1 MKRLVLLVV
10 TLSLFWAA
18 FMYQNSFQNSL
29 EIPKKI
35 EESLSEEIT
44 ARFEELVLKTTAVTE
59 KAKEEFT
66 SPPPLVVEKSSF
78 FPVEIPQLTR
88 LGIFTWTNLQR
99 KTNSGY
105 QQFRESSKLN
115 EIAERR
121 LKDLFEKQYFAH
133 NSPIGENAG
142 SLAKEIDYKYIA
154 IGENIAR
161 GSFENDQE
169 LVQAWMDSPG
179 HRANILNQSFTEI
192 GVAVDKGAWEDRETW
207 IGVQIFGKPLSD
219 CPYPDGNLESN
230 INTNRNIID
239 QLTRDAD
246 NLALYLESRNP
257 ETQEEVDEYNSKVE
271 EYNNLIEKISLAVK
285 ETKEIIELY
294 NRQVTSFNDCVAS

>member
-10 TLSLFWAA
+10 TLGIFWAA
-18 FMYQNSFQNSL
+18 FVYQSNFQNNL
-29 EIPKKI
+29 EIPKKVG
-35 EESLSEEIT
+35 ESLSKEVTIK
-44 ARFEELVLKTTAVTE
+44 FEELVLKTAEVTE

-66 SPPPLVVEKSSF
+66 SPPPLIIEKSSS

-105 QQFRESSKLN
+105 QEFRESDKLN

-121 LKDLFEKQYFAH
+121 LKDMFEKQYFAH
-133 NSPIGENAG
+133 NSPTGENAG

-154 IGENIAR
+154 TGENIAR

-192 GVAVDKGAWEDRETW
+192 GVAVDKGAWEGRETW

-219 CPYPDGNLESN
+219 CPYPDGNLEAN

-239 QLTRDAD
+239 QLARDAD
-246 NLALYLESRNP
+246 NLSLYLESRNP
-257 ETQEEVDEYNSKVE
+257 ETQEEVDEYNLKVG
-271 EYNNLIEKISLAVK
+271 EYNNLIEKINLTIK
-285 ETKEIIELY
+285 ETKEIVDLY
-294 NRQVTSFNDCVAS
+294 NRQVTSFNNCAAS

>member
-1 MKRLVLLVV
+1 MKRLILLAI
-10 TLSLFWAA
+10 TLCLFWIA
-18 FMYQNSFQNSL
+18 FVYQDSFQSSL

-35 EESLSEEIT
+35 EESLSEHIAT
-44 ARFEELVLKTTAVTE
+44 RFEELVLKTAEVTE
-59 KAKEEFT
+59 KAREEFI

-78 FPVEIPQLTR
+78 FSVEIPELTR

-99 KTNSGY
+99 KANSGY
-105 QQFRESSKLN
+105 QEFRESDKLN
-115 EIAERR
+115 EVAEKR
-121 LKDLFEKQYFAH
+121 LKDMFEKQYFAH
-133 NSPIGENAG
+133 NSPTGENAG

-154 IGENIAR
+154 TGENIAR

-192 GVAVDKGAWEDRETW
+192 GVAVDKGAWEGRETW

-219 CPYPDGNLESN
+219 CPYPDGNLEAN

-246 NLALYLESRNP
+246 NLELYLKSQNP
-257 ETQEEVDEYNSKVE
+257 ETQEEADEYNSKVK
-271 EYNNLIEKISLAVK
+271 EYNNLIEKINLTIK
-285 ETKEIIELY
+285 ETKEIVDLY
-294 NRQVTSFNDCVAS
+294 NRQVTSFNNCAAS